1 MNDQPGTNGNPQDAA
16 DIPRSMADIA
26 EASQK
31 LIATFLA
38 RQAEQMADGQTPGST
53 SPDPLN
59 IGGAF
64 LNMTARLMADPE
76 KLMQA
81 NMTLWQD
88 YANLWQSAATRMM
101 GGDADPVATPDPGD
115 RRFKDA
121 SWNENDVFDY
131 IKQSYLL
138 TSRWLQSTVA
148 GVEGLDAKDAQKVD
162 FYTRQ
167 FVEAMSPS
175 NFALTNPQVLAATA
189 ETGGEN
195 LINGLKN
202 LLQDLDED
210 SGRLNIRMTDEAAFE
225 VGVNIA
231 ESPGKVV
238 FRNDLMELI
247 QFAPLTK
254 TVCQTPLLIIPPWIN
269 KYYILDLRKENSF
282 IKWSAEQGHT
292 VFVIS
297 WVNPDEKLA
306 EKSFDDYMLEGPL
319 AALDAI
325 KLATGE
331 AEINAVGYCIGGTL
345 LAATLAYMAAKKDAR
360 IKSATF
366 LTTMI
371 DFENAGELGVFIDE
385 EQITSLEKKMDEK
398 GYLEGADMATTF
410 NMMRGNDLI
419 WSFVVNN
426 YLMGKDPLPFD
437 LLYWNSDSTRMPA
450 AMHSFYLRTMYLEN
464 KLVEPGGITLDGVA
478 LDLRKIKVPTY
489 VISTQDDHIAPWQS
503 TYAAVNLYQGPVTF
517 VLSGSGHI
525 AGIVNP
531 PDANKYCYWTNDANK
546 RRGAAKAATGTKIK
560 NPKTPDAWLKAADKH
575 DGSWWPDW
583 DTWAKHHAGKKD
595 TPARTPGLGKSG
607 GKLKALCDAPGEYV
621 RVRAQSK

>member
-1 MNDQPGTNGNPQDAA
+1 MIDQPGNNGSFPDATE
-16 DIPRSMADIA
+16 ISRSMADIA
-26 EASQK
+26 EVSQN
-31 LIATFLA
+31 LITDFLA
-38 RQAEQMADGQTPGST
+38 RQTSQKSEQGRKSL
-53 SPDPLN
+53 DPLN

-64 LNMTARLMADPE
+64 MEMTTRLMADPA

-81 NMTLWQD
+81 NMKLWQD
-88 YANLWQSAATRMM
+88 YTSLWQNAATQMM
-101 GGDADPVATPDPGD
+101 GGETEHAVTPEPGD

-121 SWNENDVFDY
+121 SWNENDIFDY

-138 TSRWLQSTVA
+138 TSRWLQSTVT

-167 FVEAMSPS
+167 FIEALSPN
-175 NFALTNPQVLAATA
+175 NFVLTNPQVLAATA

-202 LLQDLDED
+202 LLEDLDEET
-210 SGRLNIRMTDEAAFE
+210 GRLNIRMADDDAFE
-225 VGVNIA
+225 VGVNVA

-247 QFAPLTK
+247 QFQPSTK

-282 IKWSAEQGHT
+282 IRWAVGQGHT
-292 VFVIS
+292 VFIIS
-297 WVNPDEKLA
+297 WVNPDTKLA
-306 EKSFDDYMLEGPL
+306 DKTFEDYMIEGPL

-325 KLATGE
+325 EQATGE
-331 AEINAVGYCIGGTL
+331 NKINAVGYCIGGTL
-345 LAATLAYMAAKKDAR
+345 LASTLAYMAAKKDER

-366 LTTMI
+366 FTTMV
-371 DFENAGELGVFIDE
+371 DFEDAGELGVFIDE
-385 EQITSLEKKMDEK
+385 EQITSLENKMDEK
-398 GYLEGADMATTF
+398 GYLASTHMASTF
-410 NMMRGNDLI
+410 NMMRGTDLI
-419 WSFVVNN
+419 WSFVINN

-450 AMHSFYLRTMYLEN
+450 AMHSFYLRNMYMEN

-478 LDLRKIKVPTY
+478 LDLRNIKLPCY
-489 VISTQDDHIAPWQS
+489 VISTQEDHIAPWKS
-503 TYAAVNLYQGPVTF
+503 TYAAVNLYNGPVKF
-517 VLSGSGHI
+517 VLSASGHI

-531 PDANKYCYWTNDANK
+531 PDAKKYCYWTN
-546 RRGAAKAATGTKIK
+546 AAKKA
-560 NPKTPDAWLKAADKH
+560 PKTPDAWFNGAKQH

-583 DTWAKHHAGKKD
+583 DKWAKRHAGKK
-595 TPARTPGLGKSG
+595 TIPARTPGQGKSG
-607 GKLKALCDAPGEYV
+607 GKLKALGDAPGEYV
-621 RVRAQSK
+621 KVGTKSK